1 MNPLYEKKSLL
12 QRYLSDHKSTFW
24 VLMVL
29 LLVAIILPKMPM
41 AVLAVIVLLIH
52 LRYKF
57 QATQNQQIN
66 LYKQQQALAS
76 IHSLIGLRSPLPVM
90 GEWAA
95 SPDFL
100 TIISEIILDRK
111 PETIV
116 ECGSGVSTVVVG
128 YLLEKNERGRI
139 FSLENKNNFYKKN
152 NHLIARHYL
161 EKYVSI
167 VHAPLVECKVNDN
180 SYEWYDVTQIAG
192 LESIDVLIVDGPAG
206 NRYPALPLLFNQ
218 LSDNA
223 FVIIDDCKREK
234 DGENVL
240 RWLAEFP
247 FEAEWINTEKGTCVL
262 RRKMN
267 H

>member
-1 MNPLYEKKSLL
+1 MRNPLFKKKSLL
-12 QRYLSDHKSTFW
+12 QRYLSDHKITFR
-24 VLMVL
+24 VLVVL
-29 LLVAIILPKMPM
+29 LLVAIILPKSPI
-41 AVLAVIVLLIH
+41 AVLAVMFLLVH
-52 LRYKF
+52 VHYRF
-57 QATQNQQIN
+57 QAVQNQQIN
-66 LYKQQQALAS
+66 LYKQEQALAS
-76 IHSLIGLRSPLPVM
+76 IYGLISLRSPLPVM

-100 TIISEIILDRK
+100 QIISEIILDRK

-116 ECGSGVSTVVVG
+116 ECGSGVSTVVAG

-152 NHLIARHYL
+152 NYLIARHNL
-161 EKYVSI
+161 QKYVSI
-167 VHAPLVECKVNDN
+167 VHAPLVECKVSDN
-180 SYEWYDVTQIAG
+180 SYEWYDATQIAD

-206 NRYPALPLLFNQ
+206 NRYPVLPLLFNQ
-218 LSDNA
+218 LSDNV

-247 FEAEWINTEKGTCVL
+247 FEAEWINTEKGTCIL
-262 RRKMN
+262 RKK
-267 H
+267 